1 MVEEL
6 TKVNFTIIKRL
17 KTVMTEFKSFGNM
30 DLLTLSRQLY
40 SLNFAKETTAREKL
54 QINRKLS
61 QGYEKLA
68 SEESVK

>member
-6 TKVNFTIIKRL
+6 TKVNFIIIKRV
-17 KTVMTEFKSFGNM
+17 KAVMTELKAFGNM

-61 QGYEKLA
+61 KGYEKLA
-68 SEESVK
+68 NEEPVK